1 MMKVAILAENQYED
15 LELWYPYYRLMEDGI
30 DVVIVAPK
38 AGETYESKHGYPA
51 VSDLAS
57 IDADVSDFDGVIIPG
72 GFAPDRL
79 RRDPALRR
87 FVWEMNDAGKV
98 IAAICHAGWML
109 VSAKVLEG
117 RTATSVG
124 AIRDDMENAGATWV
138 DEAVVV
144 DGNLITSRTPAD
156 LPGFMSAVLHAL
168 GSQ

>member
-1 MMKVAILAENQYED
+1 MKVAILAEDQYED

-57 IDADVSDFDGVIIPG
+57 IDANAGDFDGVIIPG
-72 GFAPDRL
+72 GFAPDRM

-87 FVWEMNDAGKV
+87 FVWEMNVAGKV

-117 RTATSVG
+117 RTATSVA

-156 LPGFMSAVLHAL
+156 LPSFMPAVLRAL

>member
-1 MMKVAILAENQYED
+1 MKVAILAENQYED

-109 VSAKVLEG
+109 VSARVLEG

-138 DEAVVV
+138 NEAVVI

-156 LPGFMSAVLHAL
+156 LPRFMPAVLRAL